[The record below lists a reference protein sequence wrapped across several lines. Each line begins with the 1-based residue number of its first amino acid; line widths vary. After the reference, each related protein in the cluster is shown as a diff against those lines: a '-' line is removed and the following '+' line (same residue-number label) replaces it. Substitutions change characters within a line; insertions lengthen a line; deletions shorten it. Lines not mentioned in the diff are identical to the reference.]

1 MERNKVDAYMATNQK
16 YYPEDKLLFIRDSLD
31 MMDDDRFIVVLSVPK
46 KDPLVV
52 LILSIFL
59 GYLGIDRFFIGD
71 IGMGILKLLTV
82 GCCGVLT
89 IADWFF
95 IMGKTREKNF
105 EDLLRV
111 L

>member
-59 GYLGIDRFFIGD
+59 GYLGIDRFFLGN
-71 IGMGILKLLTV
+71 MGLGVIKLITCG
-82 GCCGVLT
+82 GCGIWT
-89 IADWFF
+89 IVDWFL
-95 IMGKTREKNF
+95 IMGAARNVNMQKLQTI
-105 EDLLRV
+105 L
-111 L
+111 